1 MKNTIRYNTAFL
13 VDTNNIMWTMDYDK
27 LDNTVTLTSDNSVR
41 GGSATISQY
50 SMDNALGHAIPEPIL
65 SSAQDM
71 IVQDERR
78 RDPVDYIIDE
88 YAVASRALA

>member
-27 LDNTVTLTSDNSVR
+27 LDNTVTLTSDYAVR

-50 SMDNALGHAIPEPIL
+50 SMDNALGHDIPEPIL
-65 SSAQDM
+65 TSAQDM
-71 IVQDERR
+71 IAQDERR

-88 YAVASRALA
+88 YAVASRTFA